1 MRGDVD
7 NEIDGLIK
15 ACERV
20 LETLS
25 EPRRKLILF
34 LKENSTR
41 PAVHHQ
47 GEVELGGDNER

>member
-1 MRGDVD
+1 M
-7 NEIDGLIK
+7 NEISKLLEELTSSG
-15 ACERV
+15 V

-25 EPRRKLILF
+25 EPRRKLIIF